1 MGKFDGQ
8 SIARFSYCVIIAEF
22 DIAATINYFST
33 FLLIPTFRGIMNTL
47 LKVKL
52 AFLASVLLLAII
64 TIVPSFYPQTPT
76 WWKTYMAPEGL
87 RLGLDLQGGMHLI
100 LKVNL
105 KKAEENALEFA
116 AGDLKDTLAEQS
128 ISAVRTS
135 SPSSDTI
142 IFTLPN
148 SGALEQVKAII
159 AEDFPDIS
167 PRIETKE
174 GSFPRIFL
182 TLKQEKKDYIKTH
195 AVEQSLEILRNR
207 IDQFGVA
214 EPVIIR
220 QGDDEIVIQLPGV
233 KDPKRALKLLGDT
246 AQLEFKLVAE
256 SAGLNLKQLVNQVRA
271 SGKWKDGESILKLNR
286 ALQGR
291 LPENTSIHFE
301 KNIDKKTGRE
311 TVTPLLLE
319 NKTLMTGEMI
329 KDAQVRIGGTFN
341 EPYVSL
347 DMTGRGGKV
356 FATLTEKN
364 VGRRMAIVL
373 DEIVRSA
380 PVIRE
385 RILGGSAQIS
395 GSFTH
400 EEAADLAIVLRVGA
414 LPAPVDIIQN
424 MTVGASLGQDSITK
438 GIYSGLFGSI
448 LVLGF
453 MMIYYRTSGLIAN
466 SALILNILL
475 LFTGLAILNATLTL
489 PGIAGIV
496 LSIGMAVDANVLIFE
511 RMREEYALGKSVRSS
526 IDAGFGKAFLT
537 IVDSQV
543 TTLITAM
550 ALFMFGTGPIKGF
563 AITLSLGII
572 FNLFAALFYSR
583 LMFDTVNAIR
593 PIKKLNFLQ
602 FSKRPN
608 LDYLKIKNITYTLS
622 AVLVTIG
629 LIAFIQIA
637 RGKANMGV
645 DFSGGS
651 LLQYKA
657 SQEFKMGEVRKA
669 FADNGMRNVNL
680 QEVENE
686 HRLIVKIKKSEKVV
700 GNLSETVGN
709 ILSKTEHLADKH
721 FVLESQSEIGSSVS
735 AVLRNKA
742 IQAIIISLAG
752 VIIYLAMRFDIRFGL
767 AAAIAT
773 FHDVLVVLG
782 ICWLMNVEITLLI
795 VTALLTLAGYSLN
808 DSVVVFDRIR
818 ENMRKTGARDLAS
831 TINDSINQVL
841 SRTVVTSLTSALT
854 LLALFLMGGSVIH
867 DFSFA
872 LLTGIVVGTY
882 SSIFIASPLLT
893 LWKPK
898 KA

>member
-1 MGKFDGQ
+1 
-8 SIARFSYCVIIAEF
+8 
-22 DIAATINYFST
+22 
-33 FLLIPTFRGIMNTL
+33 MNTM
-47 LKVKL
+47 LKLKL
-52 AFLASVLLLAII
+52 AFLTSLVLLAII
-64 TIVPSFYPQTPT
+64 TIVPSFYSGTPS

-87 RLGLDLQGGMHLI
+87 RLGLDLQGGMHLV

-105 KKAEENALEFA
+105 KKAEENTLEFA
-116 AGDLKDTLAEQS
+116 AADIKDTLAEQS

-135 SPSSDTI
+135 SPTPDTI

-148 SGALEQVKAII
+148 AGSVNQVRGLID
-159 AEDFPDIS
+159 EDFPDIT
-167 PRIETKE
+167 PRIESKE

-182 TLKQEKKDYIKTH
+182 TLKEEKKDYIKTH
-195 AVEQSLEILRNR
+195 AVEQSLEIIRNR

-220 QGDDEIVIQLPGV
+220 QGEDEIVIQLPGV

-256 SAGLNLKQLVNQVRA
+256 SAGLNLPQLVDQIRT
-271 SGKWKDGESILKLNR
+271 SGQWKRGESVTKLNR

-291 LPENTSIHFE
+291 LPDNTSIHFE

-311 TVTPLLLE
+311 TMTPLLLE
-319 NKTLMTGEMI
+319 NTILMTGEMI
-329 KDAQVRIGGTFN
+329 KDARVRIGGNFN

-356 FATLTEKN
+356 FATITEKN
-364 VGRRMAIVL
+364 VGKRMAIVL

-424 MTVGASLGQDSITK
+424 MTVGASLGQDSIQK
-438 GIYSGLFGSI
+438 GLYSGLFGAI
-448 LVLGF
+448 LVLSF
-453 MMIYYRTSGLIAN
+453 MIIYYRASGLIAN
-466 SALILNILL
+466 SALILNILF

-511 RMREEYALGKSVRSS
+511 RMREEYALGKSVRAS
-526 IDAGFGKAFLT
+526 IDSGFGKAFLT
-537 IVDSQV
+537 IIDSQV
-543 TTLITAM
+543 TTLITAI

-572 FNLFAALFYSR
+572 FNLLTSLFYAR
-583 LMFDTVNAIR
+583 VMFDTVNAVK

-602 FSKRPN
+602 FTRRPN
-608 LDYLKIKNITYTLS
+608 LDYLKLQKITYTLS
-622 AVLVTIG
+622 GIFVAIG
-629 LIAFIQIA
+629 IVAFIQIA
-637 RGKANMGV
+637 RGHANMGV

-657 SQEFKMGEVRKA
+657 SQNFTMAEVRRVFEANDMKE
-669 FADNGMRNVNL
+669 VSL
-680 QEVENE
+680 QEVPNE
-686 HRLIVKIKKSEKVV
+686 HRLIVKIKKSEEVV
-700 GNLSETVGN
+700 ANLSDKVGK
-709 ILSKTEHLADKH
+709 ILSNNLGDKH

-742 IQAIIISLAG
+742 IQAIFISLAG

-767 AAAIAT
+767 AAAVAT

-782 ICWLMNVEITLLI
+782 ICWLLNLEITLLI

-818 ENMRKTGARDLAS
+818 ENTRKDASKSLAAS
-831 TINDSINQVL
+831 INDSINQVL

-854 LLALFLMGGSVIH
+854 LLALYLMGGSVIH
-867 DFSFA
+867 DFAFA
-872 LLTGIVVGTY
+872 LLAGVIVGTY

-898 KA
+898 KV

>member
-1 MGKFDGQ
+1 
-8 SIARFSYCVIIAEF
+8 
-22 DIAATINYFST
+22 
-33 FLLIPTFRGIMNTL
+33 MNTT
-47 LKVKL
+47 LKLKL
-52 AFLASVLLLAII
+52 VFLVTLIFIAIV
-64 TIVPSFYPQTPT
+64 TVVPSFYSQTPG

-87 RLGLDLQGGMHLI
+87 RLGLDLQGGMHLV

-105 KKAEENALEFA
+105 EKAEENALEFA
-116 AGDLKDTLAEQS
+116 ATDLKDSLADQS

-135 SPSSDTI
+135 SSSADTV

-148 SGALEQVKAII
+148 ASAVDQVKGIV
-159 AEDFPDIS
+159 AEDFPDIIT
-167 PRIETKE
+167 RIETKE

-182 TLKQEKKDYIKTH
+182 TLKEEKKEYIKVH
-195 AVEQSLEILRNR
+195 SVEQSLEILRNR

-233 KDPKRALKLLGDT
+233 RDPKRALKLLGDT

-256 SAGLNLKQLVNQVRA
+256 SAGLDLGQMIDQARTTGQW
-271 SGKWKDGESILKLNR
+271 SDGEPISKLNR
-286 ALQGR
+286 ALQSR
-291 LPENTSIHFE
+291 IPENTSIHFE
-301 KNIDKKTGRE
+301 KNIDKNSGRE
-311 TVTPLLLE
+311 ILTPLLIE
-319 NKTLMTGEMI
+319 NKILMSGEMI
-329 KDAQVRIGGTFN
+329 KDAQVRIGGNFN

-356 FATLTEKN
+356 FATITEKN

-373 DEIVRSA
+373 DEAVRSA

-400 EEAADLAIVLRVGA
+400 EDAADLAIVLRVGA

-424 MTVGASLGQDSITK
+424 MTVGASLGQDSINK
-438 GIYSGLFGSI
+438 GLSSGIFGAI
-448 LVLGF
+448 LVLSF
-453 MMIYYRTSGLIAN
+453 MIIYYRTSGIIAN
-466 SALILNILL
+466 SALIVNILF

-526 IDAGFGKAFLT
+526 VDSGFGKAFLT
-537 IVDSQV
+537 IIDSQV
-543 TTLITAM
+543 TTLITAL

-572 FNLFAALFYSR
+572 FNLFASLFYSR
-583 LMFDTVNAIR
+583 TIFDTINAVK
-593 PIKKLNFLQ
+593 PMKKLAFLQ
-602 FSKRPN
+602 FTKRPK
-608 LDYLKIKNITYTLS
+608 LDYLKLKNITYGISSVFLI
-622 AVLVTIG
+622 IG
-629 LIAFIQIA
+629 IIAFVQIA

-657 SQEFKMGEVRKA
+657 SQDFTMAEIRDV
-669 FADNGMRNVNL
+669 FAKNGMKDVNL
-680 QEVENE
+680 QEVEGE
-686 HRLIVKIKKSEKVV
+686 HRLIIKIKKSEKVV
-700 GNLSETVGN
+700 ANLNNIVDD
-709 ILSKTEHLADKH
+709 ILSTNLADKQ

-752 VIIYLAMRFDIRFGL
+752 VIVYLALRFDIRFGL

-773 FHDVLVVLG
+773 FHDVIVVLG
-782 ICWLMNVEITLLI
+782 ICWLMNIEITLLI
-795 VTALLTLAGYSLN
+795 ITALLTLAGYSLN

-818 ENMRKTGARDLAS
+818 ENVRKTDKKSLTS
-831 TINDSINQVL
+831 SINDSINQVL
-841 SRTVVTSLTSALT
+841 SRTVVTSLTSAMV
-854 LLALFLMGGSVIH
+854 LLALFFMGGSVIH
-867 DFSFA
+867 DFAFA
-872 LLTGIVVGTY
+872 LLMGIVVGTY

-893 LWKPK
+893 LWQPRTEKI
-898 KA
+898 